1 MTFSRSLL
9 SFFGCQG
16 LSFSLGWIQKDVEL
30 KITKQCTL
38 RFAIT
43 EKYIDEVTC
52 EVVPLD
58 VCQVIFCSP
67 YLWDRDAIHYRRLQK
82 YRFFKDGME
91 FMINAAKTQETV
103 SLITAAQA
111 KRLVNACGKLILL
124 MIRPKEQ
131 NQEIIKSPTHSLKPN
146 QKASIDRLLKQR
158 FEALFQD
165 IKVGGKPR
173 RSVEQS

>member
-1 MTFSRSLL
+1 
-9 SFFGCQG
+9 
-16 LSFSLGWIQKDVEL
+16 
-30 KITKQCTL
+30 
-38 RFAIT
+38 
-43 EKYIDEVTC
+43 
-52 EVVPLD
+52 
-58 VCQVIFCSP
+58 
-67 YLWDRDAIHYRRLQK
+67 
-82 YRFFKDGME
+82 ME

-131 NQEIIKSPTHSLKPN
+131 NQERIQSPTHSLKPN

-165 IKVGGKPR
+165 IKVGGQPR
-173 RSVEQS
+173 RSVEQSETILPMTRNCTHFTRQ